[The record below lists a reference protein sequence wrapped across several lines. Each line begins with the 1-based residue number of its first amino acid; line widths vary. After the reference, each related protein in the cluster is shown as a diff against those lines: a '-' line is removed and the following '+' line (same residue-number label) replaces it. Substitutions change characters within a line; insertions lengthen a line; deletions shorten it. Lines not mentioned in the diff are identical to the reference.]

1 MEVIIHGN
9 GITVTEA
16 MRMQA
21 AASFKK
27 IEKRIELSSKSVS
40 FSKNGHLVSVKMEC
54 SVNGAPYH
62 VSANGADFYSLLRSG
77 VKTLEKQIFHNK
89 GIDIKRDRV
98 SDHLIDASSCD
109 GVDAEAKFDI

>member
-27 IEKRIELSSKSVS
+27 IEKRIELTFKSVS
-40 FSKNGHLVSVKMEC
+40 FSKNGHLVNVKMEC
-54 SVNGAPYH
+54 SVNGTPYH
-62 VSANGADFYSLLRSG
+62 VSVNGADFYSLLKSG

-89 GIDIKRDRV
+89 GLDIKRDRV
-98 SDHLIDASSCD
+98 NDHLIEEPLCD
-109 GVDAEAKFDI
+109 GADSDLKFDI